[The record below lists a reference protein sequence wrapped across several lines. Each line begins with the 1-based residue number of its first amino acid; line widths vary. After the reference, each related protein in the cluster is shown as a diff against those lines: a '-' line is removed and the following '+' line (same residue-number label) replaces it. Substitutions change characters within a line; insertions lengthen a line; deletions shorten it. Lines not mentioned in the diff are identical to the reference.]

1 MSERDAGT
9 VLPLLVLGFLL
20 GTMVLAAA
28 TAGTAAL
35 VARRELAAI
44 CDGAALAGATA
55 LDRTVLAD
63 PTGPDPAGPDGA
75 GLDPAGLDSA
85 GPAGAGTD
93 PAGTSLATGSSTAQN
108 PYVATVLP
116 LDRRAVVGAVED
128 YLGPGTEVAVG
139 TDGRTVTVRC
149 RRIVRV
155 PFGAVLGRPQG
166 IERTAVSRARSRIRP
181 ST

>member
-1 MSERDAGT
+1 MSRRDAGT
-9 VLPLLVLGFLL
+9 VLPLLVLGFVL
-20 GTMVLAAA
+20 GTTVLAAA

-35 VARRELAAI
+35 VARRELAAT

-55 LDRTVLAD
+55 LDRTALDRTALD
-63 PTGPDPAGPDGA
+63 RTALTHPTGPDPAGQVPA
-75 GLDPAGLDSA
+75 RKLD
-85 GPAGAGTD
+85 
-93 PAGTSLATGSSTAQN
+93 ATT
-108 PYVATVLP
+108 LP
-116 LDRRAVVGAVED
+116 LDPRSAVAAVKD
-128 YLGPGTEVAVG
+128 YVDPTTDVTVG

-149 RRIVRV
+149 RRLVKV